1 MNYCH
6 DFSFNNWF
14 ILLQEEI
21 AAINLSKYRKAQSEL
36 EDAEER
42 AESSEASLTKLRTKN
57 RSSVSTTRTIKS
69 VSVNRTSPSVSIY
82 IL

>member
-6 DFSFNNWF
+6 DFSFNNCF

-42 AESSEASLTKLRTKN
+42 AESSEASLN
-57 RSSVSTTRTIKS
+57 HDNNSSVIYKKW
-69 VSVNRTSPSVSIY
+69 NKNCSI
-82 IL
+82 

>member
-6 DFSFNNWF
+6 DFSFNNCF

-69 VSVNRTSPSVSIY
+69 VSVSRASPSVGIH

>member
-1 MNYCH
+1 MLL
-6 DFSFNNWF
+6 FL
-14 ILLQEEI
+14 ILQEEI

-69 VSVNRTSPSVSIY
+69 VSVSRASPSVGIH

>member
-57 RSSVSTTRTIKS
+57 RSSVSTTRTMKS
-69 VSVNRTSPSVSIY
+69 VSVSRTSPSVSIH

>member
-6 DFSFNNWF
+6 DFSFINWF

-69 VSVNRTSPSVSIY
+69 VSVSRASPTVSIH

>member
-1 MNYCH
+1 MLL
-6 DFSFNNWF
+6 FL
-14 ILLQEEI
+14 ILQEEI

-69 VSVNRTSPSVSIY
+69 VSVSRASPTVSIH